1 MSRHLSCDGTRFHH
15 HGRRVRAA
23 DLTPGDTYRAFTVT
37 GNPYTDRITTQHGPV
52 EVIAIP
58 VRTPDGVH
66 HTDTASPDKEDLL

>member
-1 MSRHLSCDGTRFHH
+1 MSRHLSCDGTRFRHE
-15 HGRRVRAA
+15 GRPVRAV

-37 GNPYTDRITTQHGPV
+37 GNPYPDRVSTERGPV

-58 VRTPDGVH
+58 VRTPDGQT